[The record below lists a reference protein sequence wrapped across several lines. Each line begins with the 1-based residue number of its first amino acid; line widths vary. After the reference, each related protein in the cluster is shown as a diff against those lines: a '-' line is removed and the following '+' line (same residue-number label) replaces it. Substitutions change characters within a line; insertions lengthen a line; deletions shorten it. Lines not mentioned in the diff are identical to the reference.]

1 VLFNLEID
9 MTLRRTVLSAS
20 VAVATALA
28 VPAVMAQQKTLIVA
42 SFPSFDEAVKT
53 AIPLFK
59 KVRPDVNVKLV
70 SLSFGDHHNAL
81 VSSLATG
88 TNLPDVAA
96 VEFGYLGRLIE
107 SGALEDLSKP
117 PYSALKHQ
125 SKIVPFTLK
134 QATRNDGT
142 FAAMPAD
149 IGPGT
154 MFYRKDILDKA
165 GVTEAQL
172 TKSWESFIDAGK
184 TIKAKTGVYLLP
196 NAGSIFNLYIR
207 SDIKTGDG
215 IYFDAKDKPLLTS
228 PRFVK
233 AMELA
238 KAVRAAGL
246 DQKIGAWSNEWNEGF
261 KRGSFAVEMSGA
273 WLAGHLN
280 DYIAPDTKG
289 LWRAANLPNGAFAS
303 WGGSFYGIPKKLAD
317 DRKKLAWDFIE
328 FMSTNKE
335 MQLAAFRDLNA
346 FPSLLEAMKDPF
358 VDQPIPFL
366 GNQKA
371 RQMWRTVAEKIPA
384 IDVNKLDPVAE
395 EILAAELDKV
405 LETNK
410 DIKTALD
417 DAQKQAERRIRR

>member
-1 VLFNLEID
+1 MTSRRSVLAAGAAL
-9 MTLRRTVLSAS
+9 T
-20 VAVATALA
+20 TALVA
-28 VPAVMAQQKTLIVA
+28 PVAMAQQQTLIVA

-53 AIPLFK
+53 AIPLYK
-59 KVRPDVNVKLV
+59 KLHPEVTIKLV

-81 VSSLATG
+81 VSSFATG

-96 VEFGYLGRLIE
+96 VEFGFLGRLIE
-107 SGALEDLSKP
+107 SGALEDLGKA
-117 PYSALKHQ
+117 PYNALKY
-125 SKIVPFTLK
+125 KDRIVPFTVA
-134 QATRNDGT
+134 QATRNDGS

-165 GVTEAQL
+165 GVTEAQM
-172 TKSWESFIDAGK
+172 TRSWESFIDAGK

-207 SDIKTGDG
+207 SNIKSGDG
-215 IYFDAKDKPLLTS
+215 IYFDSKDKALVTS

-289 LWRAANLPNGAFAS
+289 LWRAANLPGGAFAS
-303 WGGSFYGIPKKLAD
+303 WGGSFYGIPKKLSD
-317 DRKKLAWDFIE
+317 DRKKRAWEFIE
-328 FMSTNKE
+328 FMTTNKE

-358 VDQPIPFL
+358 IDRPMPFL
-366 GNQKA
+366 GDQKA
-371 RQMWRTVAEKIPA
+371 RQMWRTVAEKIPQ

-410 DIKTALD
+410 DIQTALS
-417 DAQKQAERRIRR
+417 DAQKQVERRVRR